1 MGMMGEMVTL
11 NKKKTMLEER
21 HENGILAIAECV
33 IIALLMVCVLS
44 SCATKKKVV
53 KEKEYEHDTLLVSH
67 RDTFFVEKWNY
78 KHDTIKVESERIVT
92 LMQSDKALPAETV
105 KVVTNNWRY
114 EREIVK
120 DSTSR
125 FVIKID
131 SILKALDQRHEAEK
145 VITKTKPPWDILI
158 FIAAVFLACVVVLR
172 SKK

>member
-1 MGMMGEMVTL
+1 MTDKEENKAIALAIGIIVTL
-11 NKKKTMLEER
+11 IVL
-21 HENGILAIAECV
+21 GILT
-33 IIALLMVCVLS
+33 
-44 SCATKKKVV
+44 SCGTKKKVITETLYV
-53 KEKEYEHDTLLVSH
+53 HDTIIDAR
-67 RDTFFVEKWNY
+67 RDTIKVERWNY

-158 FIAAVFLACVVVLR
+158 FIAAVFLACVVILR
-172 SKK
+172 GKR